1 LGKEERRQK
10 KEAVNNCQNFYTAV
24 YKLQVPSGG
33 NRPYKLL
40 TKFIAALNMVHVFK
54 YTCNVS
60 NNNAVQFYVVEKLI
74 LIAGKYLSQTETCF
88 KTFVIAGRRN
98 HADAIDSVAE

>member
-1 LGKEERRQK
+1 
-10 KEAVNNCQNFYTAV
+10 V